1 MARMSGAEAEERLPA
16 GDGEDTDAARVAGF
30 EPPSIAAGGVSALT
44 FRIIELVSLT
54 LLVILTGRLME
65 PAGRGLYAL
74 ASLTTTF
81 LLLPLG
87 PVWVSNAVEMARRRL
102 PLPEILGGSM
112 VIAAVGG
119 LATGVIA
126 LAVAPLLGDEW
137 WVVAFPAAVTPFML
151 LLKYEEGFYTGLGHV
166 RGVNLIRVAR
176 AVVPL
181 LFIAPPLLAGASPR
195 TAIAIWTLSFVALP
209 AVIFVP
215 LRRLV
220 GGPRLPGDRGFYRR
234 VVTYGAKISGLNAVD
249 TVNDRVGLLALAVFA
264 TDAAVGIFSIAIA
277 ALQALLIAPQALALS
292 AFRRIGVSSPEPSAA
307 LTARAVRHS
316 ILFTLAGSVLLLP
329 VVFIGVPLAVGD
341 EYDDVP
347 LLFVLLIPNALCLAA
362 LTSLYTFFQVQAG
375 KPGTLLR
382 VGGCA
387 LVANVGLSVALAPL
401 WGTWGVAI
409 AASCAGLI
417 GGSVAL
423 VAFRRESG
431 TRLRELIPGRGE
443 LADYATLLRSW
454 KSRR

>member
-1 MARMSGAEAEERLPA
+1 MSGAEARPRVPP
-16 GDGEDTDAARVAGF
+16 GESEDADAARVAGF
-30 EPPSIAAGGVSALT
+30 EPPSISAGGVSAFV
-44 FRIIELVSLT
+44 FRGIELVSLT
-54 LLVILTGRLME
+54 LLTIVTGRLME

-74 ASLTTTF
+74 ASMTTIF
-81 LLLPLG
+81 VLLPLG
-87 PVWVSNAVEMARRRL
+87 PVWVSNAVEMARRRV
-102 PLPEILGGSM
+102 PLTELLGGSV

-119 LATGVIA
+119 VATA
-126 LAVAPLLGDEW
+126 LVAFAVAPLLGDKW

-166 RGVNLIRVAR
+166 KAVNLIRVAR

-195 TAIAIWTLSFVALP
+195 TAIGIWTLSFVVLP
-209 AVIFVP
+209 VVIFAP
-215 LRRLV
+215 LRALV
-220 GGPRLPGDRGFYRR
+220 GTPRLPRDRGLYQR

-249 TVNDRVGLLALAVFA
+249 SINDRVGLLALAVFA
-264 TDAAVGIFSIAIA
+264 TDAAVGIFSIAVA
-277 ALQALLIAPQALALS
+277 AIQALLIAPQALALS

-316 ILFTLAGSVLLLP
+316 ILFTVIGSLLLFP
-329 VVFIGVPLAVGD
+329 VVLVGVPLAVGE

-347 LLFVLLIPNALCLAA
+347 LLFALLIPNALFLAA
-362 LTSLYTFFQVQAG
+362 VTSLYTYFQVQAQ

-387 LVANVGLSVALAPL
+387 LVANVGLSIALAPL
-401 WGTWGVAI
+401 WGAWGVAI
-409 AASCAGLI
+409 AASCAGII
-417 GGSVAL
+417 GAGVAL
-423 VAFRRESG
+423 HHFRSESG

-443 LADYATLLRSW
+443 LEDYVALVRAW
-454 KSRR
+454 SRR

>member
-1 MARMSGAEAEERLPA
+1 MSGAEAEKRPPP
-16 GDGEDTDAARVAGF
+16 GEGGDTDIGRLAEF
-30 EPPSIAAGGVSALT
+30 EPPSIAAGGVSAFI
-44 FRIIELVSLT
+44 FRAIELVSLT

-87 PVWVSNAVEMARRRL
+87 PVWLSNAVEMARRRV
-102 PLPEILGGSM
+102 PLTELLGGSI

-119 LATGVIA
+119 LATGIVA
-126 LAVAPLLGDEW
+126 MAVAPFLGDEW

-151 LLKYEEGFYTGLGHV
+151 MLKYEEGFYTGLGHV
-166 RGVNLIRVAR
+166 QAVNLIRVAR

-195 TAIAIWTLSFVALP
+195 TAIAIWTLSFVVLP
-209 AVIFVP
+209 LAIFVP
-215 LRRLV
+215 LRSLI
-220 GGPRLPGDRGFYRR
+220 GASRLPRDRGYYRR
-234 VVTYGAKISGLNAVD
+234 VVTYGGKISGLNAVD
-249 TVNDRVGLLALAVFA
+249 SINDRVGLLALAVFA

-292 AFRRIGVSSPEPSAA
+292 AFRRIGASSPEPSAE

-316 ILFTLAGSVLLLP
+316 VLFTLVGSLIVLP
-329 VVFIGVPLAVGD
+329 VVFLGVPWAVGE
-341 EYDDVP
+341 EYGDVP
-347 LLFVLLIPNALCLAA
+347 LLFCLLIPNAVCLAA

-387 LVANVGLSVALAPL
+387 LIANVGLSIALAPL
-401 WGTWGVAI
+401 WETWGVAV

-417 GGSVAL
+417 GGAVA
-423 VAFRRESG
+423 VHAFRGESG
-431 TRLRELIPGRGE
+431 ARYRELIPGRGE
-443 LADYATLLRSW
+443 LEDYLTLLRSW
-454 KSRR
+454 FRRR